1 MFVNVCVFLLPAG
14 SHRLPQLPHRVSNI
28 CILWVCFTAVYSVF
42 ICACLFVRYSKLQYR
57 KLSAEVPVQFRV
69 VELPQT
75 RSVCRVKSLNKGD
88 ANSEVTVY
96 YQV

>member
-1 MFVNVCVFLLPAG
+1 MFAIKVRLVCSMCSGGDA
-14 SHRLPQLPHRVSNI
+14 RA
-28 CILWVCFTAVYSVF
+28 CVCF
-42 ICACLFVRYSKLQYR
+42 SKLQYR

-75 RSVCRVKSLNKGD
+75 RSVCKVKSLSKGD

-96 YQV
+96 YQVQIL